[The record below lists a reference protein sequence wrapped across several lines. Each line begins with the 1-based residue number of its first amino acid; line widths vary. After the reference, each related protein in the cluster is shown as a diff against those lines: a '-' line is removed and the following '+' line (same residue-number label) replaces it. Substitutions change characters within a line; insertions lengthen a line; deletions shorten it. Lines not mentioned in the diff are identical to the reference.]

1 MKKIS
6 IIVPVF
12 NEEKNLKKLFQKLLN
27 LKFNKNNKEIVAI
40 NDGSTDNSFNILKKF
55 KKIKVLNQR
64 NQGKGKAVQSGISKA
79 TGEHVVV
86 QDSDLEYSPKDIVRM
101 YKATK
106 NLKKISIYGSRY
118 LPLYFG
124 IIPKYY
130 KGQNLSSYFAN
141 IIFIFLFFL
150 LYQRL
155 ITDPLT
161 GYKLYEKKFFKN
173 NSIRSK
179 GFEADHEITAK
190 LIKNNYK
197 IIEIPINYKPRTK
210 AEGKKINFFDGLK
223 ALYTIIIYRFFN

>member
-1 MKKIS
+1 M
-6 IIVPVF
+6 
-12 NEEKNLKKLFQKLLN
+12 
-27 LKFNKNNKEIVAI
+27 
-40 NDGSTDNSFNILKKF
+40 KKF
-55 KKIKVLNQR
+55 KKIKVLNQS

-141 IIFIFLFFL
+141 IIFHNHQIWVNLKCGFL
-150 LYQRL
+150 
-155 ITDPLT
+155 
-161 GYKLYEKKFFKN
+161 
-173 NSIRSK
+173 
-179 GFEADHEITAK
+179 
-190 LIKNNYK
+190 
-197 IIEIPINYKPRTK
+197 
-210 AEGKKINFFDGLK
+210 
-223 ALYTIIIYRFFN
+223 